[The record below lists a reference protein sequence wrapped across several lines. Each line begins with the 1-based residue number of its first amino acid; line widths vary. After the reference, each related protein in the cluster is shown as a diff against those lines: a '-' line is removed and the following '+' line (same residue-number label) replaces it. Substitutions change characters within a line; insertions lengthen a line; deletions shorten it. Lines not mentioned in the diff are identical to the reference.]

1 MKKYILTLTLLA
13 LFATIYS
20 QKILTLDECWGKALK
35 NYPLI
40 RQYDLIS
47 LSKQYSL
54 SNLSKS
60 YLPQFAL
67 NGQVTY
73 QSDVTKIPVDFS
85 SLPVPVDIPSMSKD
99 QYKATID
106 ASQLIWDGGTV
117 KAQKGITKAN
127 AEVSNKKTEVQ
138 LYAVKE
144 KVNELF
150 FGILMIDEQL
160 KILDLSES
168 DMRTN
173 RDIVDSMLKNGMA
186 MQSDLDQIDVEL
198 LNIDQK
204 RTEQISLREAYLKML
219 GLFIHQEVEVNTHLQ
234 KPEEGA
240 LLYGQ
245 INRPELS
252 LYASQRMLYDI
263 QNNSVKAKNMPRIS
277 LFAQGGYGRPGINML
292 EDRFKFFAIGGI
304 KLSWNFGNLYTRKN
318 ERMLIEN
325 NISEVNIQQDVFL
338 FNTNLQLTREQEE
351 IRKLKK
357 LMDKDDQI
365 IRLRN
370 RVKTASESKYKN
382 GIYQINDLIR
392 NINTENQARQ
402 TKALHEIQ
410 YLMSIYN
417 YKHIQGN

>member
-40 RQYDLIS
+40 RQYELIS

-85 SLPVPVDIPSMSKD
+85 SLSIPIDIPIMSKD

-138 LYAVKE
+138 LYEVKE

-160 KILDLSES
+160 KILDLSEF
-168 DMRTN
+168 DLNTN
-173 RDIVDSMLKNGMA
+173 RDIVASMLKNGIA

-219 GLFIHQEVEVNTHLQ
+219 GLFIHQELEVNTHLQ

-304 KLSWNFGNLYTRKN
+304 KLSWNFGNLYTREN
-318 ERMLIEN
+318 ERKLIDN
-325 NISEVNIQQDVFL
+325 YISEVNIQQDVFL

-392 NINTENQARQ
+392 DINTENQARQ
-402 TKALHEIQ
+402 TKALREIQ

-417 YKHIQGN
+417 YIHIQGN